1 MEEESRNLGQ
11 ILGNYWQE
19 FLEALP
25 RIGLAIFVVVV
36 GILIAS
42 WITRLLRQRLEG
54 RMHDPLMGRFIA
66 NLLKVS
72 LIILVLMIGL
82 QAAGL
87 SGIAGGMLAA
97 AGATTVVLGFAFK
110 DIGENFLA
118 GIILAFN
125 RPFNIDDSVKVGEIF
140 GRVKALDFRYTHI
153 KSFDGRDVFVPN
165 SILLQE
171 PVENYTRD
179 GFYRFDFVV
188 GIDYDDDVDGATEE
202 ILKAIKEEAEVIND
216 KDHEPFVVTDE
227 LAVSTVNLKVFFW
240 VNTEDYRKGALET
253 KGRVMRNTKKRL
265 LANGYSLPAD
275 IRELKFYGGDPFPI
289 RQSDG
294 QQNQQSQQNQQDRN
308 SVTHQ
313 QQQS

>member
-1 MEEESRNLGQ
+1 MEEESRNLGE
-11 ILGNYWQE
+11 ILEAYWQG

-66 NLLKVS
+66 NMLKIA
-72 LIILVLMIGL
+72 LIILVIMIGL

-87 SGIAGGMLAA
+87 SGIAGGLLAA

-140 GRVKALDFRYTHI
+140 GLVKALDFRYTHI
-153 KSFDGRDVFVPN
+153 KSFDGRDIFVPN

-179 GFYRFDFVV
+179 GFYRFDFIV
-188 GIDYDDDVDGATEE
+188 GIDYDDDVDGATQE
-202 ILKAIKEEAEVIND
+202 ILNAIGKESEVLTGD
-216 KDHEPFVVTDE
+216 GHEPFVITEE

-240 VNTEDYRKGALET
+240 VNTDDYRKGALET
-253 KGRVMRNTKKRL
+253 RGRVMRNVKQQL
-265 LANGYSLPAD
+265 LSNGYSLPAD
-275 IRELKFYGGDPFPI
+275 IREIKFYGGDPFPV
-289 RQSDG
+289 RQPDG
-294 QQNQQSQQNQQDRN
+294 QQKQDRN
-308 SVTHQ
+308 PANRQ
-313 QQQS
+313 QQ